1 MIALTEIIL
10 AFLAT
15 SALLIALLRML
26 LLSPHLE
33 AIGHDARPLVSA
45 YPVLRDGLHGSN
57 RSAGS

>member
-26 LLSPHLE
+26 LHSPHLE
-33 AIGHDARPLVSA
+33 EIGRDARPLAST
-45 YPVLRDGLHGSN
+45 YPVLRDGLRCSS